1 MTNKYNAIENPL
13 LAEKYARDGLS
24 NEQIAFKFGI
34 SVATLYNWQKKY
46 IEFLE
51 AIKRGKKPVDIE
63 VENALLKR
71 ALGYEFEEKTTEI
84 EVGIDGEPKV
94 TKVKTVKKHISPDVG
109 AIAFW
114 LKNRNPDQWKEINRT
129 DLNATL
135 KEYAPTRE
143 ERDAYL
149 KSVQDEIKQQSE

>member
-1 MTNKYNAIENPL
+1 MTNKYKPNEDPL

-24 NEQIAFKFGI
+24 NSQIAFKFGI
-34 SVATLYNWQKKY
+34 SEATLYNWQKKH

-71 ALGYEFEEKTTEI
+71 ALGYDYEEKTTEVEI
-84 EVGIDGEPKV
+84 GPDGQPKPS
-94 TKVKTVKKHISPDVG
+94 KIRTVKKHVPADIG

-114 LKNRNPDQWKEINRT
+114 LKNRNSDQWKDSSNIDLTSKGKSITDPVERESRINE
-129 DLNATL
+129 LISKATQ
-135 KEYAPTRE
+135 K
-143 ERDAYL
+143 
-149 KSVQDEIKQQSE
+149 